1 VTYETL
7 LVDVT
12 NGVATVTL
20 NRPEVRNAL
29 SATLLRE
36 LEETLAT
43 LEANPAAR
51 VIVLAGGDKAFCAG
65 ADLKG
70 VGIVGPRSRLARPS
84 AVSRAS
90 SKIWRA

>member
-1 VTYETL
+1 MTYETL

-12 NGVATVTL
+12 DGVATVTL

-43 LEANPAAR
+43 LEANRRRGSSYWPAP
-51 VIVLAGGDKAFCAG
+51 GT
-65 ADLKG
+65 
-70 VGIVGPRSRLARPS
+70 RPS
-84 AVSRAS
+84 APVLTSRDFTH
-90 SKIWRA
+90 RVMV

>member
-43 LEANPAAR
+43 LEGNPAAR
-51 VIVLAGGDKAFCAG
+51 VSVLAGGDKASAPVLTSRVS
-65 ADLKG
+65 A
-70 VGIVGPRSRLARPS
+70 IVGPRSRLARPS